1 MQAIVFD
8 SPGRLATREMPE
20 PSLLHASD
28 AIVDIQLA
36 AIGGTDRHF
45 IDDPHAGLTPGT
57 IVGREAVGLV
67 RETGRD
73 VRNLSGGDRVVICP
87 AIACG
92 NCVYCRAGYHAQC
105 NATDAGRQ
113 ASGPAL
119 FGAPETLGGLPGLCA
134 ERARVPYAH
143 TTLVRLPD
151 EISNAEAVML
161 ADIWSSAWFTAH
173 LAEIRQG
180 DTVAVFGCG
189 PLGQATVACALLRGA
204 SRVFAVDR
212 HEDRLARARALGAEV
227 IHSGEES
234 PVAVLRDLTDG
245 IGVDRAIDAAGS
257 DLSATAGS
265 DTQQTACPDGS
276 AEQPRQSV
284 QLWAM
289 DALAKAGTLA
299 LTGLWSGP
307 GASVPIALAVARNLT
322 IRAGFCHYRI
332 YLPKV
337 IELCLAGRI
346 DVSAIPLHTEP
357 MANAAE
363 AYQQL
368 DQHQRPWSKLA
379 FQPAPTEQPAAR
391 TDTTSNTNTKA
402 DADAAAES
410 AQLDDALED
419 SFPASDPPSIAR
431 PGDH

>member
-45 IDDPHAGLTPGT
+45 IDDPHAGLAPGT
-57 IVGREAVGLV
+57 IIGREAVGLV

-134 ERARVPYAH
+134 ERARIPYAH

-391 TDTTSNTNTKA
+391 TETDTRT
-402 DADAAAES
+402 DADATES
-410 AQLDDALED
+410 EQLDDALED
-419 SFPASDPPSIAR
+419 SFPASDPPSITR